1 MGCQIDKS
9 TLLIATCVKH
19 QWFVSVIPTL
29 ISAQS
34 ALWLCRRSL
43 PNAQIIVAL
52 CLAAAIDDVEDP
64 YPTQHTA
71 IDKFMVYKLIKTS
84 GSGVIKRILTLSAPK
99 RSPVSRCKKMVLRFL
114 LQLYQEV
121 STDCLSLFSVHCN
134 NTNVVGVVRDFDGI
148 MTKLHNIITYE
159 TGHLLVK
166 VSTYNFTAN
175 HQAFTISSILS
186 EGSNDDNGDDI
197 CLVPTQYLLRW
208 TLVVVVFR
216 KHQLHEQLQVVSDT
230 KKHPAQAAYKMAKK
244 TRMA

>member
-1 MGCQIDKS
+1 MALTGGFTPSWWCHMGCQIDKS

-134 NTNVVGVVRDFDGI
+134 NTNVVGVVRDLPLTLNTCFLTSRYRVEMTIADDTADGLFFDGI

-159 TGHLLVK
+159 TGHLLAGEGVNPEETQVPPFIAHIVVK
-166 VSTYNFTAN
+166 TYTF
-175 HQAFTISSILS
+175 
-186 EGSNDDNGDDI
+186 
-197 CLVPTQYLLRW
+197 
-208 TLVVVVFR
+208 
-216 KHQLHEQLQVVSDT
+216 
-230 KKHPAQAAYKMAKK
+230 
-244 TRMA
+244 

>member
-134 NTNVVGVVRDFDGI
+134 NTNVVGVVRD
-148 MTKLHNIITYE
+148 
-159 TGHLLVK
+159 VK

-186 EGSNDDNGDDI
+186 EGDRSNDDNGDDI